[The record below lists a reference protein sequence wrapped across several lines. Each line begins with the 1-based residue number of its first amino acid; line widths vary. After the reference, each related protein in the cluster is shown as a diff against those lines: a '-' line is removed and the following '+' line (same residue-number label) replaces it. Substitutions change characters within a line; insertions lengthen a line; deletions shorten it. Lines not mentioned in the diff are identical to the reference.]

1 MHRAIQQKGYS
12 LIKIQIK
19 WLISSQYNN
28 AKISNVFSK
37 HKNSLA
43 QKKNGCTAILSCR
56 IPMYP
61 EVFFF

>member
-1 MHRAIQQKGYS
+1 MHRAIQQKEYS

-28 AKISNVFSK
+28 AKISNVFSE

-43 QKKNGCTAILSCR
+43 QKKKKKDVQLYFHVGYLCILK
-56 IPMYP
+56 
-61 EVFFF
+61 FF